1 MQQTAPLRRSGHVV
15 SRSSAALA
23 AERYVDVGGR
33 WNLPGITLDRSGT
46 GRTAEGRSAAIVADE
61 KKGLSRIVRI
71 RTWLAH
77 EVSSGLHAA
86 LRGGRRIG

>member
-1 MQQTAPLRRSGHVV
+1 MQQFAPLRRSGYIVC
-15 SRSSAALA
+15 RSSAAFA
-23 AERYVDVGGR
+23 AERHVCVER
-33 WNLPGITLDRSGT
+33 RRNLARIPLDRPGA

-77 EVSSGLHAA
+77 EVSSGLQCGAA
-86 LRGGRRIG
+86 VGVA

>member
-1 MQQTAPLRRSGHVV
+1 MQQNAPLRRSGYVV
-15 SRSSAALA
+15 CRSSAALA
-23 AERYVDVGGR
+23 AERHVCIRRR
-33 WNLPGITLDRSGT
+33 WNLAGIPLDRPGA

-61 KKGLSRIVRI
+61 KKGLGGIVCI

-86 LRGGRRIG
+86 LRGGVA